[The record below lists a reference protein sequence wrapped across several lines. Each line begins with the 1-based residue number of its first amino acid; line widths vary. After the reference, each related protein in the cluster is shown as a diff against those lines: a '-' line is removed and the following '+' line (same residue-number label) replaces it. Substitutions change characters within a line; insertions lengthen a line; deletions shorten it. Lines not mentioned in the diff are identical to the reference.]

1 MEKQEFLQ
9 KVFKLYHKYGIKS
22 VTMDDVARE
31 LGISKKTLYEWVK
44 DKHELVEQVID
55 YSQHCKEQEEHLNAQ
70 KSALDKVFSVYAFVA
85 TILKD
90 FNPSVAYDLK
100 KYYPDLFEK
109 KQKEQRTKMLEGMRQ
124 NLTLGIKEG
133 VYRKDLNVDLISR
146 LHLLNIESIRDND
159 VFESTIPTIELFR
172 EMFKFYLR
180 AIANPDKLDL
190 IDRKIKELE
199 KQFNF

>member
-9 KVFKLYHKYGIKS
+9 KVFKLYNKYGIKS

-44 DKHELVEQVID
+44 DKHELVEQVINH
-55 YSQHCKEQEEHLNAQ
+55 SQHCNEQEEHLDAQ
-70 KSALDKVFSVYAFVA
+70 KSALDKAFSVYTFVA